1 MKNLAIAVGAFIVVL
16 AGTFILSEILS
27 EDQIPVAFKP
37 LVSIFTKRG
46 PVLPDTLIPSPTA
59 VGSQATKSAMQK
71 QSPFPILTAED
82 IDGKKAVIRTGKGD
96 IVFEFFSDVPLA
108 SSNFIALA
116 EKKFYDGLTF
126 HRREE
131 GFVIQG
137 GDPKGDGTGGPG
149 YKFADE
155 PVTRDYNRGIVA
167 MANSGP
173 NTNGSQFFIMLADYP
188 LPKQYTIFGK
198 VVEGMEVVD
207 KIAVGDK
214 MAKVAIE

>member
-1 MKNLAIAVGAFIVVL
+1 MKNLAIAVGALVVVL
-16 AGTFILSEILS
+16 AGTF
-27 EDQIPVAFKP
+27 
-37 LVSIFTKRG
+37 IFTKRG
-46 PVLPDTLIPSPTA
+46 PVLNDTLIPSPTA
-59 VGSQATKSAMQK
+59 VGSPGFELLSQQDSQATKLAMQE
-71 QSPFPILTAED
+71 SPFPILTAEE
-82 IDGKKAVIRTGKGD
+82 IDGKRAVIRTENGD

-108 SSNFIALA
+108 FSNFIALA
-116 EKKFYDGLTF
+116 NTKFYDGLTF

-149 YKFADE
+149 YKFVDE
-155 PVTRDYNRGIVA
+155 PVSRDYKRGIVA

-214 MAKVAIE
+214 IENVTIE